1 MSHPAPAPGPTARSR
16 ARVVILVV
24 DFVLVLFP
32 PLQWAIAPGPASL
45 WYYVLACTLVTL
57 SLFVLWA
64 LRDRP
69 TFASLDD
76 DVDAEG
82 GTR

>member
-1 MSHPAPAPGPTARSR
+1 MSHPAPAPTKRGR

-45 WYYVLACTLVTL
+45 WYYLGANALVVV
-57 SLFVLWA
+57 SLFALWG
-64 LRDRP
+64 LRDR
-69 TFASLDD
+69 T
-76 DVDAEG
+76 DADADLGAPIEEV
-82 GTR
+82 RR

>member
-1 MSHPAPAPGPTARSR
+1 MSHPALAPTTRGR

-45 WYYVLACTLVTL
+45 WYYLGANALVVV
-57 SLFVLWA
+57 SLFALWG
-64 LRDRP
+64 LRDR
-69 TFASLDD
+69 T
-76 DVDAEG
+76 DADADLGAPIEEV
-82 GTR
+82 RR

>member
-1 MSHPAPAPGPTARSR
+1 MSHPAPAPTTRGR

-45 WYYVLACTLVTL
+45 WYYLGANALVVV
-57 SLFVLWA
+57 SLFALWG
-64 LRDRP
+64 LRDR
-69 TFASLDD
+69 TDTVA
-76 DVDAEG
+76 DADLGAPIEEV
-82 GTR
+82 RR